1 MMLKRGF
8 DFIVATSL
16 LIALSWL
23 IILIA
28 IAVLAVLGR
37 PILFLQRRPGLH
49 GKPFT
54 IFKFRTMVEARDLA
68 GNLLPDGVRLARFGK
83 LLRKTSLDELP
94 SLINVLRGE
103 MSLVGPRPLLME
115 YLGRYSPEQT
125 RRHDI
130 LPGITGLA
138 QVNGRN
144 SLEWDKRL
152 ALDVWYVDNRSF
164 WLDLK
169 ILAATCIAVF
179 KVRDVSAPGH
189 ATMPIF
195 MGSGQSHPKASE
207 TKAQESAAGSRP
219 DRNQPKANSSD
230 RSTGIAPFLWTFLG

>member
-1 MMLKRGF
+1 MLKRGF
-8 DFIVATSL
+8 DFIVALVL
-16 LIALSWL
+16 LASLSWL
-23 IILIA
+23 LILIA
-28 IAVLAVLGR
+28 IAVLVVLGR
-37 PILFLQRRPGLH
+37 PVFFLQQRPGRN

-54 IFKFRTMVEARDLA
+54 IVKFRTMADTRDED
-68 GNLLPDGVRLARFGK
+68 GNPLPDGVRLARLGK

-94 SLINVLRGE
+94 SLINVLRGD

-115 YLGRYSPEQT
+115 YLERYSPEQM

-138 QVNGRN
+138 QVKGRN
-144 SLEWDKRL
+144 AIGWDERL

-164 WLDLK
+164 WLDLE

-195 MGSGQSHPKASE
+195 MGTSQSHSNTSG
-207 TKAQESAAGSRP
+207 TKAQDATSGPRSDNE
-219 DRNQPKANSSD
+219 QPKLGPSHRLN
-230 RSTGIAPFLWTFLG
+230 GIAPVFWTLLG

>member
-1 MMLKRGF
+1 MLKRGF
-8 DFIVATSL
+8 DFIVALML
-16 LIALSWL
+16 LVSLSWL
-23 IILIA
+23 LMLIA

-37 PILFLQRRPGLH
+37 PVFFLQLRPGLH
-49 GKPFT
+49 GKPLT
-54 IFKFRTMVEARDLA
+54 ILKFRTMVDTRDKD
-68 GNLLPDGVRLARFGK
+68 GNSLPDGLRLARLGK

-115 YLGRYSPEQT
+115 YLERYSPEQM

-138 QVNGRN
+138 QVKGRN
-144 SLEWDKRL
+144 AIDWDQRL
-152 ALDVWYVDNRSF
+152 ALDVWYVDNRSL

-195 MGSGQSHPKASE
+195 VGTAQSHAEAGE
-207 TKAQESAAGSRP
+207 TKTQSAPPGYHPDGDRP
-219 DRNQPKANSSD
+219 RLRPSGRLN
-230 RSTGIAPFLWTFLG
+230 GIAPVLWTLLG